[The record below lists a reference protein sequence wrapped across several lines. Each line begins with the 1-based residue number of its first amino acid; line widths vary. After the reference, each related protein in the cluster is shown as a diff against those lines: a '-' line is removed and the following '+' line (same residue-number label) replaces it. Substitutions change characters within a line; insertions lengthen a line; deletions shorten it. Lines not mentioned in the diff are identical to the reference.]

1 MNTRLD
7 MVSLRAQ
14 LEYDEGV
21 VYEIYEDHLG
31 YATFGIGHLVR
42 KEDSEFGKPV
52 GTPVCEYRVMAAF
65 DNDLSDVLAD
75 CKRLYGEAEWYAF
88 PGEVKEILA
97 NMCFNLGVTRLGKF
111 KRMNAAVSAHDW
123 KEAAKEGRDSKW
135 YRQVTKRAE
144 RLMTRM
150 ENV

>member
-1 MNTRLD
+1 MSKALN
-7 MVSLRAQ
+7 MSALREQ

-21 VYEIYEDHLG
+21 VYAIYEDHLG

-42 KEDSEFGKPV
+42 DYDPEHGDVV
-52 GTPVCEYRVMAAF
+52 GTPVSEYRVMEAF
-65 DNDLSDVLAD
+65 DNDIADVLRD
-75 CKRLYGEAEWYAF
+75 VKRLYGESDWHEF

-97 NMCFNLGVTRLGKF
+97 NMCFNLGVSRLGMF
-111 KRMNAAVSAHDW
+111 KRMNAAIAEGDW

>member
-7 MVSLRAQ
+7 MAALRAQ
-14 LEYDEGV
+14 LEYDEGNV
-21 VYEIYEDHLG
+21 QEIYHDHLG

-42 KEDSEFGKPV
+42 ESDAEFGKPV

-65 DNDLSDVLAD
+65 DNDLADTLAD
-75 CKRLYGEAEWYAF
+75 CKRLYGLENWHAL

-111 KRMNAAVSAHDW
+111 KRMNKAIGEHDW